1 MRIVLYSRRGC
12 HLCER
17 AEDLLLFHRPTA
29 EIVDVDTTAELAARY
44 GLRVPVL
51 EVDGV
56 ALLEGSFDERSL
68 IDRLGNAP
76 SGLRGPPW

>member
-17 AEDLLLFHRPTA
+17 AEDLLLCHRPAA
-29 EIVDVDTTAELAARY
+29 EVVDVDATAELAARY

-56 ALLEGSFDERSL
+56 AVLEGGFDARSL
-68 IDRLGNAP
+68 VARLDNAA
-76 SGLRGPPW
+76 SGLRGPPL

>member
-17 AEDLLLFHRPTA
+17 AEDLLLFQRPAA
-29 EIVDVDTTAELAARY
+29 EIVDVDTSAELAARY

-51 EVDGV
+51 EIDGV
-56 ALLEGSFDERSL
+56 AVLEGAFDERSL
-68 IDRLGNAP
+68 GERLGRAAA
-76 SGLRGPPW
+76 GLRGPPL